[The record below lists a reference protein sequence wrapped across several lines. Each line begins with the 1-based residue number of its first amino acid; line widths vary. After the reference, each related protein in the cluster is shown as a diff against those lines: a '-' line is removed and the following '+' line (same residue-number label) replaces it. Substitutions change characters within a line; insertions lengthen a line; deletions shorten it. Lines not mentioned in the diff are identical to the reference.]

1 MDLLAEFQ
9 QLPRATSDADFSATR
24 ISARRRDFLAKGV
37 EGAPVF
43 LLQDASSAQYTP
55 GVALRHLSVQFHN
68 TCRVITENSTLEDQF
83 AVLACDASV
92 PELHE
97 LFIRCVGAAIDQLP
111 ETAGTQDL
119 ESCVR
124 GLLNL
129 FRSLS
134 APGSREIAGLWA
146 ELFVIVRSG
155 DVPAAVRA
163 WHSDIFERFDFSW
176 PDAVLEVKATQG
188 SVRLHEFALEQLDAP
203 SEGSGNMASLML
215 QPMTNGAGILDL
227 ANEID
232 EALAGNAL
240 CRERLWANIASA
252 LGNEFGSKLDRRFD
266 SAFAERNLVVYSMTD
281 IPRPSRPSDARIS
294 AIRFRVDLST
304 VDSSLPAPS
313 LRGLRDLFRR

>member
-24 ISARRRDFLAKGV
+24 ISSRRRDFLAKGV
-37 EGAPVF
+37 EGTPVF

-68 TCRVITENSTLEDQF
+68 TCRVITENLTLEDQF

-146 ELFVIVRSG
+146 ELFVIARSG

-188 SVRLHEFALEQLDAP
+188 PVRLHEFALEQLDAP

-232 EALAGNAL
+232 DSLAGNAL

-266 SAFAERNLVVYSMTD
+266 SAFAERNLVVYSMAD
-281 IPRPSRPSDARIS
+281 IPRPSRPIDARIS